1 MDEKISLAMS
11 EKQIE
16 LEKEKLYS
24 DYRAF
29 RHKVNVRGKDLHIK
43 IKKTQEK
50 MKKNL
55 ILLKQE
61 FPKKQFTSLKKRI
74 KQFHKSNTI
83 EEKKSPI
90 SKKYKNYLNSTIK
103 YVNYLKNENI
113 ELSRLNELNLHNI
126 SQKLLSRPHSAIS
139 ILKNKN
145 LNELTNKIQN
155 SSLRHLK
162 KVNIGRINDN
172 LRKTIN
178 LGFIKYNPISNLKDL
193 YYIKKNN
200 SYVKENFEKMKTKM
214 NNKIKDEI
222 DGKFYKKKYEKIVN
236 QNLKKNNESSTQR
249 DIPRSKSTGFYS
261 LNTSKKFYQKKML
274 KEKEQKEFELME
286 DTIEPLYNTLDIT
299 PILKYIDDTV
309 NEKNRDK
316 NNINEKKNIYFPD
329 LQKTAKS
336 LSKLN
341 KYKKE
346 KENEKDNKETFQII
360 DYDEISLY
368 KRYEECKEQ
377 LIKAFNKRK

>member
-11 EKQIE
+11 EKQVE

-61 FPKKQFTSLKKRI
+61 FPKKQFSSLKKRI

-113 ELSRLNELNLHNI
+113 ELSRLNELNLHHI

-139 ILKNKN
+139 ILKNNN

-249 DIPRSKSTGFYS
+249 EIPRPKSTGFYS

-316 NNINEKKNIYFPD
+316 NTITEKKNIYFPD